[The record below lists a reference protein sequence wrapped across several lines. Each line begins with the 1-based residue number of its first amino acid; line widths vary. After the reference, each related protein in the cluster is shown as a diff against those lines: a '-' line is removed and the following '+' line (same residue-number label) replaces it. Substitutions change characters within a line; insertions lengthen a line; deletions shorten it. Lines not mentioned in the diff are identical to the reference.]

1 MGFKQD
7 LLKGKLQLP
16 LQHYW
21 EDTFPQDFDNILR
34 MWGALWHNYLRKIS
48 STTSVPYWFD
58 QFEDHNSFR
67 SFIEAMVKSGW
78 IYTNINDRGHWG
90 EMRLNGDKLLDILT
104 EDELTEV
111 RVKFK
116 CSKYVMSF
124 SQATKVSATRQN
136 GVTRDT
142 GLVREG
148 FALAGNTQFGIDTV
162 ALQKHLYP
170 IQRNLTKS
178 MEKVKD
184 LYPELKA
191 DKALYDEIA
200 LEIANH
206 YQNSAEELYTLG
218 NNYNDSRGR
227 AISSGLSKIGNPISS
242 KDFRA
247 LLVVTYD

>member
-7 LLKGKLQLP
+7 LLEGRLQLP
-16 LQHYW
+16 LENYW
-21 EDTFPQDFDNILR
+21 EDTFPQDIQNIKR
-34 MWGALWHNYLRKIS
+34 MWGALWHNYLRKTE

-58 QFEDHNSFR
+58 QFEDHNAFR
-67 SFIEAMVKSGW
+67 SFIEAMAKANWVH
-78 IYTNINDRGHWG
+78 TNINDRGHWG
-90 EMRLNGDKLLDILT
+90 EMRLNGTKLLDIVS
-104 EDELTEV
+104 EDELTQI

-116 CSKYVMSF
+116 CAKYVMSF
-124 SQATKVSATRQN
+124 TQAVKVSATRQN
-136 GVTRDT
+136 GVIRDT

-148 FALAGNTQFGIDTV
+148 FALAGNTQFGLDTV
-162 ALQKHLYP
+162 ALEQHLYP

-178 MEKVKD
+178 MEKVKNI
-184 LYPELKA
+184 YPELKA

-200 LEIANH
+200 LEIADH
-206 YQNSAEELYTLG
+206 YKNNTEELYTLG
-218 NNYNDSRGR
+218 DNYNDSRGR